1 MKKTIAQQLGVKE
14 FPFIVRNDNGNVIY
28 MEQES
33 FWERWEVDLEG
44 RELYYE
50 DSDLFWRKT
59 KRDDNGNRIQYECC
73 DGFWARWKYDANGN
87 EIYYENSDGDVRYS
101 REPQSVPVPDPKPM
115 TIKINGKK
123 YKLTE
128 I

>member
-1 MKKTIAQQLGVKE
+1 MKQTIAQTLGIKE

-28 MEQES
+28 MEQENG

-50 DSDLFWRKT
+50 DSD
-59 KRDDNGNRIQYECC
+59 
-73 DGFWARWKYDANGN
+73 GFWEKSEWGSKGRQ
-87 EIYYENSDGDVRYS
+87 IFYENSDGEIRDNR
-101 REPQSVPVPDPKPM
+101 PKPDPT
-115 TIKINGKK
+115 TIEINGKK
-123 YKLTE
+123 YKLIE